1 MLLLNWKGLE
11 IRPRET
17 QIEVV
22 MKRCSTSEHR
32 NHPTQVVASALVYQ
46 TDSAIMNPAR
56 NQLRKHKHLL
66 QPSMISKVN
75 LELIKLE
82 ERILIMDI
90 IKQDPSVWDVMTC

>member
-1 MLLLNWKGLE
+1 MLLLNWKDLE
-11 IRPRET
+11 IRPREI

-22 MKRCSTSEHR
+22 MKQCSTSVLK

-56 NQLRKHKHLL
+56 NQLRNHKHLL

-75 LELIKLE
+75 LEMIKLE
-82 ERILIMDI
+82 ERILFMEKIR
-90 IKQDPSVWDVMTC
+90 QDPSV